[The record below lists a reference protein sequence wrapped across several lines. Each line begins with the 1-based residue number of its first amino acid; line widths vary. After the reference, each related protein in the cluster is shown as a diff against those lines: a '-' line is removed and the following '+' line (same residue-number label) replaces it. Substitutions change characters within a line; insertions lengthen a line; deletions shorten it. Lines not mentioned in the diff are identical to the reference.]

1 MTSTLSRHYRGVSP
15 MSIEPQ
21 DVQDAPGPVRKP
33 QLKGHARRIAEGK
46 RVAQLTIDRKNYET
60 IASAARESGLSV
72 AHFFTTHT
80 LAAAKRILASGG

>member
-1 MTSTLSRHYRGVSP
+1 

-21 DVQDAPGPVRKP
+21 EPQDTAPTARKP

-60 IASAARESGLSV
+60 IATAARESGLSV

-80 LAAAKRILASGG
+80 LAAAKKILAAGG